1 MQDNHSRSTR
11 GVVRGLHF
19 QVGAGVAKLVRC
31 ARGRILDVGVDL
43 RRGSPTYGRWEA
55 VELDDESMRELYVPV
70 GFAHGFC
77 ALSEVA
83 DVIYKQTAY
92 YDPELERG
100 IAWDD
105 PQIGDRLAARR
116 SRADRLRA
124 RRGGAALE
132 RDRRRAAVR
141 VASLT
146 PMHARLQRLR
156 ARTNGYTVTPR
167 STSASPTSRS
177 AALTL
182 IVLTGA
188 AVRLTGSG
196 LGCPTWPKC
205 YGNVYPP
212 LNTHAV
218 IEFSNR
224 VISVPVL
231 FAAGFAWLG
240 ALRRRPYRRD
250 LMWLG
255 ALLPLGVVA
264 QAVLGGFTVKGA
276 LDYGW
281 VMGHFALSMLILVA
295 AALLA
300 WRASH
305 ADLAQ
310 GEDAPTAAPAASA
323 RPAAAPGRSVPRASA
338 RSCWRC
344 AGWRFGAL
352 TIFAGTAAT
361 AAGPHAGGSPG
372 QKINRL
378 NFDGHATMDFVIH
391 RHAEIAFLF
400 SVAAVAL
407 WWFARKRGA
416 AREIQRP
423 LTVLCVLLALQ
434 GAVGLD
440 QYETHLPTELVWVHV
455 GLACGA
461 WLSVLWATFAA
472 GPLAVSAAPKAPP
485 SARGGPAQGLRTAGV
500 PRKLGLFALRPRRI
514 CTPSSS

>member
-1 MQDNHSRSTR
+1 MSS
-11 GVVRGLHF
+11 G
-19 QVGAGVAKLVRC
+19 
-31 ARGRILDVGVDL
+31 
-43 RRGSPTYGRWEA
+43 
-55 VELDDESMRELYVPV
+55 
-70 GFAHGFC
+70 
-77 ALSEVA
+77 
-83 DVIYKQTAY
+83 
-92 YDPELERG
+92 LER
-100 IAWDD
+100 
-105 PQIGDRLAARR
+105 
-116 SRADRLRA
+116 LR
-124 RRGGAALE
+124 E
-132 RDRRRAAVR
+132 
-141 VASLT
+141 
-146 PMHARLQRLR
+146 
-156 ARTNGYTVTPR
+156 RTNGYTVTPEQYLR
-167 STSASPTSRS
+167 VAYV
-177 AALTL
+177 ALGALTL

-224 VISVPVL
+224 VITVPVSI
-231 FAAGFAWLG
+231 AAGLAWLC

-295 AALLA
+295 AVVLV

-305 ADLAQ
+305 
-310 GEDAPTAAPAASA
+310 E
-323 RPAAAPGRSVPRASA
+323 PGMPRESPLDRRLVLYVRALV
-338 RSCWRC
+338 
-344 AGWRFGAL
+344 GLGAL

-378 NFDGHATMDFVIH
+378 DFDGRGTMDFVIH
-391 RHAEIAFLF
+391 RHAEIAFVF
-400 SVAAVAL
+400 SLAAVAV
-407 WWFARKRGA
+407 WFLARR
-416 AREIQRP
+416 REAGPAVQRP

-434 GAVGLD
+434 GVVGLD

-455 GLACGA
+455 ALASLT
-461 WLSVLWATFAA
+461 WLSILWAACAA
-472 GPLAVSAAPKAPP
+472 GRLAPRVAPATEQRAAPP
-485 SARGGPAQGLRTAGV
+485 ARV
-500 PRKLGLFALRPRRI
+500 
-514 CTPSSS
+514 SV